1 MMMHTASAGPG
12 WRFLR
17 IERQLDLIAA
27 PTVASALLAAVAGTE
42 SNLLID
48 LDAVDAADELGVAA
62 LIAAMTRVR
71 VDHPSMRLAVLACRS
86 LLADSIVRDLP
97 AGTAEVYRDRCAA
110 HAAIAPRAAA

>member
-1 MMMHTASAGPG
+1 MMMRMASAGPG
-12 WRFLR
+12 WRTLK

-27 PTVASALLAAVAGTE
+27 PAIAGALFAAMAGTK

-48 LDAVDAADELGVAA
+48 LDAVDAADEFGVAA
-62 LIAAMTRVR
+62 LIAAMAKVR
-71 VDHPSMRLAVLACRS
+71 ADHPSMRLFVVACRA

-110 HAAIAPRAAA
+110 HAAIATRAAA